1 MKGKAGSRLK
11 KWQQLKDFRVT
22 YVAAV
27 RNFFTFAAG
36 RQAIC
41 KHWI

>member
-1 MKGKAGSRLK
+1 MKFKAWFRLK
-11 KWQQLKDFRVT
+11 KWQQFKDFRVT
-22 YVAAV
+22 YVAVV
-27 RNFFTFAAG
+27 RSFFTFAAG